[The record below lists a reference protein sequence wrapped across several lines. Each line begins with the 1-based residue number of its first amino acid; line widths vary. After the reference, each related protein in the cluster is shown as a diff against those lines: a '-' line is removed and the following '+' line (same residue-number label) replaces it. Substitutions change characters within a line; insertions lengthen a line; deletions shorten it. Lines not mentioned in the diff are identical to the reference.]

1 MNTIQ
6 NWVSP
11 DTRDTLIR
19 LSLIPGIGG
28 AKIKQVLA
36 NKPPSSDTLSTLL
49 QTLIVTGEQKQRYK
63 QLTQEPIYNI
73 AVQWHNAHP
82 NQFIIT
88 LLDEQYPALLKQISS
103 PPVVLYGWGNI
114 DVFSSLSVAII
125 GCRRPTHSGRNIA
138 FSLAESLAACG
149 ATIVS
154 GLALGIDAQAHSG
167 ALQAKGKTIAV
178 LGCGIDQ
185 IYPQRNLAIYHAILK
200 QSGLLLSEFPPGTA
214 AKPENFPRRNRIVS
228 GLSHGCVVVEAAIK
242 SGSLITA
249 RYALEQNREVFA
261 VPGNIQQPQSQGCH
275 YLIQQG
281 AKLVTSSED
290 ILEEF
295 QSFSH
300 SIDNDNA
307 KPSKKTLDSPLATSI
322 LLDSVDFDTTTI
334 DVIAERS
341 DLSISEVLAGLLQY
355 ELRGLVTSV
364 PGGYVKLRGKEY
376 VRHPHV
382 SV

>member
-1 MNTIQ
+1 MNPEL
-6 NWVSP
+6 NWVSA
-11 DTRDTLIR
+11 DTRNTLIR
-19 LSLIPGIGG
+19 LSLVAGIGG
-28 AKIKQVLA
+28 ASVTKA
-36 NKPPSSDTLSTLL
+36 MTAL
-49 QTLIVTGEQKQRYK
+49 QRTKRRSPTASEITSALIVSDEKQRAYHA
-63 QLTQEPIYNI
+63 LSSSALYNSAI
-73 AVQWHNAHP
+73 QWHQPSA
-82 NQFIIT
+82 QTFAIT
-88 LLDEQYPALLKQISS
+88 LLDDCYPELLKQISN
-103 PPVVLYGWGNI
+103 PPIVLYAKGTLC
-114 DVFSSLSVAII
+114 SEPSLAIAII
-125 GCRRPTHSGRNIA
+125 GCRRPTHSGRSTA
-138 FSLAESLAACG
+138 YGLAESLAQSG
-149 ATIVS
+149 VRVIS
-154 GLALGIDAQAHSG
+154 GLALGIDAQAHLG
-167 ALQAKGKTIAV
+167 ALNAKGRTIGV

-185 IYPQRNLAIYHAILK
+185 IYPKRNLAIYHAITE
-200 QSGLLLSEFPPGTA
+200 QSGLLLSEFPPGTP

-281 AKLVTSSED
+281 AKLITHSSD

-295 QSFSH
+295 QSVSVSH
-300 SIDNDNA
+300 QLDLE

-341 DLSISEVLAGLLQY
+341 DLSISDVLAGLLQY

-364 PGGYVKLRGKEY
+364 PGGYVKLRGK
-376 VRHPHV
+376 
-382 SV
+382 